1 MDNRYQA
8 YRQVDIN
15 TTNRGKIVVM
25 LYSGAITFLN
35 KAKIYMEKKDYPN
48 KGKFLVK
55 AMNIIE
61 ELNIALDMEKGQ
73 EISKNLR
80 SIYLFLE
87 RYLTKAN
94 IDNDTVKIDKSIRIL
109 ESLKSAFEEILKNPE
124 FTDAQEINKKE
135 QIQNSIRK
143 IV

>member
-1 MDNRYQA
+1 MDNRYQT
-8 YRQVDIN
+8 YRQVEIN

-35 KAKIYMEKKDYPN
+35 KAKIYMEKKDYSN
-48 KGKFLVK
+48 KGKFLIK
-55 AMNIIE
+55 ALNIIE
-61 ELNIALDMEKGQ
+61 ELNIALDMAKGQ

-87 RYLTKAN
+87 RYLSKAN
-94 IDNDTVKIDKSIRIL
+94 LENDPVKIEKSIDIL
-109 ESLKSAFEEILKNPE
+109 EKLKSAFEEILTNP
-124 FTDAQEINKKE
+124 DLQEAHQINKRE

-143 IV
+143 II

>member
-15 TTNRGKIVVM
+15 TSNRGKIVVM

-35 KAKIYMEKKDYPN
+35 KAKIFMEKKDYPN
-48 KGKFLVK
+48 KGKFIIKTLD
-55 AMNIIE
+55 IIE
-61 ELNIALDMEKGQ
+61 ELNLALDMQKGQ
-73 EISKNLR
+73 DIAKNLR

-87 RYLTKAN
+87 RYLSQAN
-94 IDNDTVKIDKSIRIL
+94 IENNPEKIDRAIKIL
-109 ESLKSAFEEILKNPE
+109 DRLKSAFEEILKNPE
-124 FTDAQEINKKE
+124 HQEAQDINKRE